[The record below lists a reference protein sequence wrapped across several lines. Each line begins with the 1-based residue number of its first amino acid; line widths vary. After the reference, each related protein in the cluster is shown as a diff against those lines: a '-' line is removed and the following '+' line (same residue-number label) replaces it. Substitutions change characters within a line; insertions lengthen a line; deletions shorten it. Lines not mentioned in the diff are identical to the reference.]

1 MINYKIIYKMYKG
14 RRIIAYKIY
23 AGVFVFMVSPDLLR
37 KGIKA
42 GIIEPSDNIPKFTYD
57 NMCCIRGREAEYRLD
72 YALKHSSLDYLK
84 ESLSEVNSMGKIISF
99 DYLFRDNL
107 IFKVSCNIETNEVL
121 NFEAFDNFYKNMR
134 RLKTAFG
141 VIDFLID
148 NHMDRDFMNSR
159 NIITKVKENKGREIS
174 CSPCLNAT
182 WVRFEEDK
190 HLTFADVAYDFEL

>member
-1 MINYKIIYKMYKG
+1 MYKG
-14 RRIIAYKIY
+14 RSIIAYKIY

-42 GIIEPSDNIPKFTYD
+42 GIIEPSDNIPKFTYH

-72 YALKHSSLDYLK
+72 YALKHSSLGYLK
-84 ESLSEVNSMGKIISF
+84 ESLVEVNSMGKVISF

-107 IFKVSCNIETNEVL
+107 IFKVSCNIETNEVI
-121 NFEAFDNFYKNMR
+121 NFEVFNDSYKNM
-134 RLKTAFG
+134 RLKTAFD
-141 VIDFLID
+141 VIDFLVD

-159 NIITKVKENKGREIS
+159 NIITKVKENKGRES
-174 CSPCLNAT
+174 APSLNAT

-190 HLTFADVAYDFEL
+190 HLTFADIAYDFEL